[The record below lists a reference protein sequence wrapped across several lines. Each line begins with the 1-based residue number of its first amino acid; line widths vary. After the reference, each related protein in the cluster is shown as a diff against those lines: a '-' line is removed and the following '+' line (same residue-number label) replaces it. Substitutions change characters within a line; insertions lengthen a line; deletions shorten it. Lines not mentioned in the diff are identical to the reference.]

1 VAGGANGRLHGKRA
15 VITGGASG
23 LGAAIARRFVEE
35 GAAVALIDLDRM
47 ADRANDLVA
56 ELTGA
61 GGQAVFVVG
70 DVLQAA
76 SIRHAIDVADEA
88 MGGLDLCIAS
98 AGVSA
103 HPDAGFRGLLDLDPE
118 HFDFV
123 NDVNVRGVFLTAQR
137 AAQLMI
143 GAGHGGSIV
152 TLASIAAKRPSAGV
166 YSVSKAAVWMLTRSL
181 AGELAQHGIR
191 VNAIGPA
198 YVTTEM
204 LAGIARQAV
213 GDDPAAQQAWY
224 DHRAA
229 QLPLG
234 VLPNPLDI
242 ANTALFLCSDES
254 ASFTGSILHPDG
266 GMTSATGGG

>member
-1 VAGGANGRLHGKRA
+1 MGRLHDKRA

-23 LGAAIARRFVEE
+23 LGAATARRFVEE
-35 GAAVALIDLDRM
+35 GASVALIDLPRM
-47 ADRANDLVA
+47 ADRGKALA
-56 ELTGA
+56 TELGAA
-61 GGQAVFVVG
+61 GGNAHFIVG
-70 DVLQAA
+70 DVLDVA
-76 SIRHAIDVADEA
+76 SIRGAIDDCAAA

-98 AGVSA
+98 AGVAA
-103 HPDAGFRGLLDLDPE
+103 HPDAGFGGMLELDPE

-123 NDVNVRGVFLTAQR
+123 NDVNVRGVFLTVQR

-143 GAGHGGSIV
+143 DAGHGGSIV
-152 TLASIAAKRPSAGV
+152 TLASIASKRPSAGA
-166 YSVSKAAVWMLTRSL
+166 YSVSKAAVWMLTRSF
-181 AGELAQHGIR
+181 AGELARHRIR

-204 LAGIARQAV
+204 LAAIARRAV

-224 DHRAA
+224 DQRAA

-234 VLPNPLDI
+234 VLPRPLDI

-254 ASFTGSILHPDG
+254 ATFTGSILHPDG
-266 GMTSATGGG
+266 GMTSSTGGG

>member
-1 VAGGANGRLHGKRA
+1 MGRLEAKRA
-15 VITGGASG
+15 IITGGASG
-23 LGAAIARRFVEE
+23 LGAAIAHRFAGE
-35 GAAVALIDLDRM
+35 GAVVAVIDLPRM
-47 ADRANDLVA
+47 VERALAVVD
-56 ELTGA
+56 ELNGA
-61 GGQAVFVVG
+61 GAEAYFVPG
-70 DVLQAA
+70 DVLDVDSIRGAIDQAA
-76 SIRHAIDVADEA
+76 AE
-88 MGGLDLCIAS
+88 MGGVDVCVAS
-98 AGVSA
+98 AGVAA
-103 HPDAGFRGLLDLDPE
+103 HSDAGFRGLLDLDPE

-143 GAGHGGSIV
+143 AADHGGSIV

-181 AGELAQHGIR
+181 AGELAPHKIR

-204 LAGIARQAV
+204 LAGIVSGAV
-213 GDDPAAQQAWY
+213 GDDPMAQQAWY
-224 DHRAA
+224 DQRAA

-234 VLPNPLDI
+234 VLPSPLDI
-242 ANTALFLCSDES
+242 ANTALFLCSDEA

>member
-1 VAGGANGRLHGKRA
+1 VGRLEGKRA

-23 LGAAIARRFVEE
+23 LGAAIARRFAGE
-35 GAAVALIDLDRM
+35 GADVAVIDLPRM
-47 ADRANDLVA
+47 GERGAEVAKELADAGAQSCFVA
-56 ELTGA
+56 
-61 GGQAVFVVG
+61 G
-70 DVLQAA
+70 DVLDAA
-76 SIRHAIDVADEA
+76 SIRAAIDQAAGEI
-88 MGGLDLCIAS
+88 GGIDLCIAS
-98 AGVSA
+98 AGVAA
-103 HPDAGFRGLLDLDPE
+103 HPDAGFRGLLDLEPD

-123 NDVNVRGVFLTAQR
+123 QNVNVRGVFLTAQR

-143 GAGHGGSIV
+143 EAGQGGSIV

-166 YSVSKAAVWMLTRSL
+166 YSVSKAAVWMLTRSF
-181 AGELAQHGIR
+181 AAELAPHRIR

-204 LAGIARQAV
+204 LAGIVSGAV

-224 DHRAA
+224 DQRAA
-229 QLPLG
+229 SLPLG
-234 VLPNPLDI
+234 VLPSPLDI
-242 ANTALFLCSDES
+242 ANTALFLCSDEA